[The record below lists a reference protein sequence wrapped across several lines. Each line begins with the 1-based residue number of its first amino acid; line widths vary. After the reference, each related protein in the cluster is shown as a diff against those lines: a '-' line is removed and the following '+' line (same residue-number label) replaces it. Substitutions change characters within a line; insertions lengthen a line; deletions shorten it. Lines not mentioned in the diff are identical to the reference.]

1 MQEGRFRPAMK
12 SDITDWEKTQM
23 RITGLLVG
31 LFAATSGFGQQ
42 EYPNIEGETL
52 LEDDRVVVQRFVLEP
67 GEWEGIHEHPEN
79 QLVIVLNSTNELV
92 YRYRGSERVFARPE
106 NDTIRA
112 FWRPGPVYLSD
123 EHESGN
129 TGSRP
134 LEWIAISFKK
144 DSVTTD
150 DPPEQFTEAESE

>member
-1 MQEGRFRPAMK
+1 MR
-12 SDITDWEKTQM
+12 SDFTDWEKTQM
-23 RITGLLVG
+23 RITGLIVG
-31 LFAATSGFGQQ
+31 LFTVTTGSAQQ

-52 LEDDRVVVQRFVLEP
+52 LEDDRVVVQRFVLES

-92 YRYRGSERVFARPE
+92 YRYRGSERVFERPE
-106 NDTIRA
+106 NDTVRA

-123 EHESGN
+123 EHDSGN

-134 LEWIAISFKK
+134 LEWIAITFKK

-150 DPPEQFTEAESE
+150 DPPAQFVESENE